1 MTDAVPYAI
10 LLADLLGVAVFAASG
25 ALVASRKEMDV
36 VGFSLVATVTGI
48 GGGTLRD
55 LLLNRPVFW
64 IAQPEY
70 VYVCFAVATFLFF
83 TAPYIQ
89 RRYPVLLWADAA
101 GLSLFTISG
110 TAVAL
115 DAGALWSVSIV
126 MGVMTATFGGLLRD
140 VICNEIPLIL
150 RREIYATAAVIGAT
164 TYIVFDM
171 LTVAAAVPEI
181 IGFCT
186 CFALRALAI
195 RLKLSLPVY
204 RTRPGRDYP
213 ID

>member
-1 MTDAVPYAI
+1 MINPI
-10 LLADLLGVAVFAASG
+10 HWADLLGVAVFAASG

-36 VGFSLVATVTGI
+36 VGFALVATVTGI
-48 GGGTLRD
+48 GGGTFRD
-55 LLLNRPVFW
+55 LLLGRTVFW
-64 IAQPEY
+64 VAQPQY
-70 VYVCFAVATFLFF
+70 VFVCFAVAILLFF
-83 TAPYIQ
+83 TAPHIQ

-101 GLSLFTISG
+101 GLSLFAITG

-115 DAGALWSVSIV
+115 EAGALWSVSIA

-150 RREIYATAAVIGAT
+150 RREIYATAAVVGAATYVTLHVFST
-164 TYIVFDM
+164 TS
-171 LTVAAAVPEI
+171 AVPEI
-181 IGFCT
+181 AGFCA
-186 CFALRALAI
+186 CFVLRALAI

-204 RTRPGRDYP
+204 RARPGRDYP